1 MEWLFPKSPR
11 HGAPDSPGAPRK
23 WLWDA
28 RADTCRQALGWW
40 KKSIPHN
47 PWKAAFLF
55 RIRSGTHAV
64 FLNSDRERELFTADC
79 PEACGCST
87 FLKKKKKSTWP
98 FPQVISSYS
107 ILRVPKYFLQRD
119 KI

>member
-1 MEWLFPKSPR
+1 MAVPQTAPR

-87 FLKKKKKSTWP
+87 FLKKKKNPPGPSLRSSPLTASFECLST
-98 FPQVISSYS
+98 FFKETRY
-107 ILRVPKYFLQRD
+107 K
-119 KI
+119 

>member
-1 MEWLFPKSPR
+1 MAVPQTAPR

-87 FLKKKKKSTWP
+87 FLKKKKIHLALPSCHLLLQHP
-98 FPQVISSYS
+98 SSA
-107 ILRVPKYFLQRD
+107 
-119 KI
+119 